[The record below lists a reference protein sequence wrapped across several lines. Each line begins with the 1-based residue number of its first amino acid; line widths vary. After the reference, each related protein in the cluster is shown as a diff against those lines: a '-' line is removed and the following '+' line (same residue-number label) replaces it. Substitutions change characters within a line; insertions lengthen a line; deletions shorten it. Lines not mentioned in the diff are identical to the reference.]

1 MTVRDFPR
9 DCNVKDVRAFIGL
22 AKLLSQIGEKRCRHR
37 YTSHSPHPEEH
48 MHVNNIRIFE
58 HMHMNKTCI
67 FVWTVVDEY
76 KRFKSSH
83 SFCYK
88 STIITSDP
96 SPLIPVKY
104 WHYHVSIIDHIGKL
118 ARWELRP
125 GTIND
130 NALSPFP
137 RASIQL
143 AAIHFQ
149 WVQTDTLWFQ
159 HHHWSI
165 SPKHDWHL
173 MNCYN
178 NWVTGALFVHIDEMV
193 FSAICGIL
201 VNNEQVNLAN

>member
-130 NALSPFP
+130 NALSPCKYSTSCHP
-137 RASIQL
+137 LPMS
-143 AAIHFQ
+143 
-149 WVQTDTLWFQ
+149 TDR
-159 HHHWSI
+159 HSVI
-165 SPKHDWHL
+165 STPSLIYISKTWL
-173 MNCYN
+173 
-178 NWVTGALFVHIDEMV
+178 T
-193 FSAICGIL
+193 S
-201 VNNEQVNLAN
+201 NELL